1 MAKFYTDEK
10 NAQIVIALMKAYGIK
25 KVIANPGSTNI
36 PFLGSL
42 QNDPYFEIYSCVDER
57 SAAYMACGLAAES
70 GEPVVLTCTGA
81 TASRNYI
88 PALTEAYYKNLP
100 IVAITAALHRGR
112 IGQNIPQIIDRTV
125 QLNDIVKKSI
135 QVYTIY
141 TEEDRWD
148 CELKVNTAFLE
159 LNHHNGGPVHINL
172 ETTYSL
178 DFSVKELPNVRV
190 IKRVCN
196 NEEFPKL
203 NHKRIGI
210 FVGAHKKW
218 SDKLTKTVD
227 DFCEKYNAVVFS
239 DHSSNFKGKYNVNAS
254 LICSQQGYIPE
265 CKNFDLLIHIGDVS
279 GAYMNISPKE
289 VWRVNP
295 DGMVRDTF
303 KKLSFVF
310 EMKEKDFFEEY
321 LKQECQAE
329 LKGSHLDECKKE
341 YVELLN
347 KIPELPFSNV
357 WVAQQ
362 SAKYLPENSV
372 LHLGILNSLRAWNF
386 FEIPESVLGYCN
398 TGGFGIDGILSSL
411 IGASLSDKNKLFFG
425 VLGDLAF
432 FYDMNAAGN
441 RHVGNNVRIILIN
454 NGRGTEFRNYFHVAA
469 CFGEEADKYIAAA
482 GHFGNKSLTL
492 VKHYAKDLG
501 FEYISAKNKN
511 EFLEKRDYF
520 FKAEISEKPIIFE
533 IFTDSQDE
541 SDAIKIMYNL
551 KTSAKGTIKNIIKE
565 IASPEQI
572 QFLKKIINK
581 NIFIKI

>member
-1 MAKFYTDEK
+1 MAKFYTNEK
-10 NAQIVIALMKAYGIK
+10 NVQIVIALMKQHNIK
-25 KVIANPGSTNI
+25 KIIASPGTTNI
-36 PFLGSL
+36 TFLGSL
-42 QNDPYFEIYSCVDER
+42 QSDPFFEIFSCVDER

-70 GEPVVLTCTGA
+70 SEPVVLTCTGA
-81 TASRNYI
+81 TASRNYVS
-88 PALTEAYYKNLP
+88 ALTEAFYRKLP
-100 IVAITAALHRGR
+100 IIAVTSTQHVGR
-112 IGQNIPQIIDRTV
+112 IGQNIPQVIDRTV
-125 QLNDIVKKSI
+125 QLNDIVKKSV
-135 QVYTIY
+135 QVPLIHS
-141 TEEDRWD
+141 EEDKWA

-159 LNHHNGGPVHINL
+159 LNHHNGGPIHINL
-172 ETTYSL
+172 ETAYSS

-190 IKRVCN
+190 IKRVCY

-203 NHKRIGI
+203 NHKKIGI

-239 DHSSNFKGKYNVNAS
+239 DHSSNFKGKYNVNSS
-254 LICSQQGYIPE
+254 LICNQQGYSAE

-295 DGMVRDTF
+295 DGIVRDTF

-310 EMKEKDFFEEY
+310 EMKEEDFFEEY
-321 LKQECQAE
+321 LKQECQTE
-329 LKGSHLDECKKE
+329 LKNSHLDECKKE

-357 WVAQQ
+357 WIAQQ
-362 SAKYLPENSV
+362 SVKYLPKNSV
-372 LHLGILNSLRAWNF
+372 LHLGILNTLRTWNF
-386 FEIPESVLGYCN
+386 FEIPETVLGYCN

-432 FYDMNAAGN
+432 FYDMNVAGN
-441 RHVGNNVRIILIN
+441 HHVGNNVRIILIN
-454 NGRGTEFRNYFHVAA
+454 NGRGTEFRNYNHPCANFN
-469 CFGEEADKYIAAA
+469 EEADKYMAAA

-492 VKHYAKDLG
+492 IKHYAEDLG
-501 FEYISAKNKN
+501 FEYISAKDKN

-520 FKAEISEKPIIFE
+520 FKAEMTDKPIIFE

-551 KTSAKGTIKNIIKE
+551 KTSTKGTIKNIVKE
-565 IASPEQI
+565 IVSPNQI
-572 QFLKKIINK
+572 QFLKNIIK
-581 NIFIKI
+581 K

>member
-10 NAQIVIALMKAYGIK
+10 NVQIVISLMKQHNIK
-25 KVIANPGSTNI
+25 KVVASPGTTNVT
-36 PFLGSL
+36 FLGSL
-42 QNDPYFEIYSCVDER
+42 QNDSYFEIYSCVDER

-81 TASRNYI
+81 TASRNYVS
-88 PALTEAYYKNLP
+88 ALTEAFYRKLP
-100 IVAITAALHRGR
+100 VVAVTSTQHTGR
-112 IGQNIPQIIDRTV
+112 IGQNIPQVIDRTV

-135 QVYTIY
+135 QVPLIHS
-141 TEEDRWD
+141 EEDKWA

-178 DFSVKELPNVRV
+178 DFSVKELPKVRV
-190 IKRVCN
+190 IKRICY

-218 SDKLTKTVD
+218 SDKLTKFVD
-227 DFCEKYNAVVFS
+227 NFCEKYNAVVFS

-254 LICSQQGYIPE
+254 LICCQQGYSAE

-303 KKLSFVF
+303 RKLSFVF
-310 EMKEKDFFEEY
+310 EIKEEDFFEEY
-321 LKQECQAE
+321 LKQENQAG
-329 LKGSHLDECKKE
+329 LNNSHLDECKRE
-341 YVELLN
+341 YEELLN
-347 KIPELPFSNV
+347 KVPELPFSNV

-362 SAKYLPENSV
+362 SVKYLPKNSV
-372 LHLGILNSLRAWNF
+372 LHLGILNTLRSWNF
-386 FEIPESVLGYCN
+386 FEIPETVLGYCN

-411 IGASLSDKNKLFFG
+411 IGASLSDENKLFFG

-441 RHVGNNVRIILIN
+441 HHVGNNIRIMLIN
-454 NGRGTEFRNYFHVAA
+454 NGRGTEFRNYNHPASY
-469 CFGEEADKYIAAA
+469 FGEDADKYMAAA

-492 VKHYAKDLG
+492 IKHYAEDLG
-501 FEYISAKNKN
+501 FEYISAKDKN

-520 FKAEISEKPIIFE
+520 FKTEMAEKPIIFE
-533 IFTDSQDE
+533 IFTDSQNE

-551 KTSAKGTIKNIIKE
+551 KTSAKGTIKNIVKE
-565 IASPEQI
+565 IASPSQI
-572 QFLKKIINK
+572 ELLKKIIK
-581 NIFIKI
+581 KK